1 MENVINKIV
10 KEYFEEPEKSLKE
23 VFNEYAEDLTED
35 EREIFFQNLKQI
47 IS

>member
-1 MENVINKIV
+1 MEEVINKIV

-23 VFNEYAEDLTED
+23 VFSEYAEGLTED
-35 EREIFFQNLKQI
+35 ERELFFENLKQI